1 MTRCVLLRFI
11 VLNLVGVST
20 TTHGGSDYFSFVVA
34 TKNANH
40 LVGVIVTHYE
50 FQHSKDRAF
59 FINARISPKKVCF
72 FLFSAIFLKKNAI
85 ENQCV
90 TKFLYYI

>member
-11 VLNLVGVST
+11 VQNLVGVSA
-20 TTHGGSDYFSFVVA
+20 TTHGGSDYFSLVVA

-50 FQHSKDRAF
+50 FQHHKDRAF
-59 FINARISPKKVCF
+59 LNKTRISPKKDCF
-72 FLFSAIFLKKNAI
+72 YCFLPCF
-85 ENQCV
+85 
-90 TKFLYYI
+90 